1 MLKKVSIGL
10 RLGAG
15 FALVVFLLVAMTA
28 VAFYEMAQMD
38 KHMIEIAEVQGPE
51 QDLASKMR
59 IVLDTRAIAVRD
71 VVNYDKDEA
80 KRQVAIDRLAKGQED
95 FAAAGEKFQEMLKNF
110 AGVQREYDQLAKVME
125 ANSKAK
131 ATVDELVNFAK
142 AGKQAEAE
150 TAVEK
155 VRQEFNVVRGE
166 IASLIKIED
175 EMSAEA
181 LKQAKGAYTTAKTT
195 LIGLLVGALLMAVA
209 AALLVTRSI
218 THPLG
223 RVLGAVEKIA
233 AGDLT
238 VDLSPEGRDE
248 LARLETGVK
257 SMTESLRKS
266 IVQVREGAENV
277 AQTSGSLS
285 TASQQVRAGSDT
297 QSESAASMAAA
308 LEELSASINHVSDL
322 SDEARG
328 LAQSASQGASVGA
341 GQIASMVEE
350 IGRVSTTIEQSAEH
364 ARQLDKESERIT
376 SIVGVIKDVADQ
388 TNLLALNAAIEAARA
403 GETGRGFAVVADEV
417 RKLAERSG
425 ASALEITQMV
435 NAIQERS
442 RSMSAQMETTVTQMR
457 EGMAKA
463 QGAGE
468 SVRDI
473 DGSAKRVTGVIDDV
487 ATALKEQASASHD
500 IAGRV
505 EKIVQMI
512 EENSTAVTS
521 VAGSAHDL
529 NTLAV
534 GLVDSVARFRIPA
547 ASR

>member
-1 MLKKVSIGL
+1 MLKKMPIGL
-10 RLGAG
+10 RLGLG
-15 FALVVFLLVAMTA
+15 FGLLVLMLA
-28 VAFYEMAQMD
+28 VVVSVALYEMAQIDARMVD
-38 KHMIEIAEVQGPE
+38 ITRVNLPE
-51 QDLASKMR
+51 KELATEMR
-59 IVLDTRAIAVRD
+59 IVIDGRAIAARD
-71 VVNYDKDEA
+71 LVMAKDEA
-80 KRQVAIDRLAKGQED
+80 KRQDAIERLKTRREE
-95 FAAAGEKFQEMLKNF
+95 FAAKHDELHAMLK
-110 AGVQREYDQLAKVME
+110 GSSGTPREFEQLGKVME
-125 ANSKAK
+125 ANVKAK
-131 ATVDELVNFAK
+131 AAIDELVSLAK
-142 AGKQAEAE
+142 SDKQAEAE
-150 TAVEK
+150 AAVAT
-155 VRQEFNVVRGE
+155 VRENVAAVRAE
-166 IASLIKIED
+166 IVKLMKIED
-175 EMSAEA
+175 ELIEGDIKHAQSAYGT
-181 LKQAKGAYTTAKTT
+181 AKGIMIGM
-195 LIGLLVGALLMAVA
+195 LIGALAVAVA

-233 AGDLT
+233 GGDLT
-238 VDLSPEGRDE
+238 LDLSPEGRDE

-266 IVQVREGAENV
+266 IVQVRASAENV

-341 GQIASMVEE
+341 GQISAMVEE
-350 IGRVSTTIEQSAEH
+350 IGRVSSTIEQSAEH

-442 RSMSAQMETTVTQMR
+442 RSMSTQMEATVAQMR
-457 EGMAKA
+457 EGMTKA

>member
-1 MLKKVSIGL
+1 MFKKVSIGL
-10 RLGAG
+10 RLGLG
-15 FALVVFLLVAMTA
+15 FALVVLLLVAMTA
-28 VAFYEMAQMD
+28 VAFYEMGQID
-38 KHMIEIAEVQGPE
+38 KRMIAIAEVNGPQ
-51 QDLASKMR
+51 QDIASQMR
-59 IVLDTRAIAVRD
+59 ITLDARAIAARD
-71 VVNYDKDEA
+71 VVLYKDEA
-80 KRQVAIDRLAKGQED
+80 KRQEALDRLKKGRED
-95 FAAAGEKFQEMLKNF
+95 FVAAHDKFHAMLKNF
-110 AGVQREYDQLAKVME
+110 EGTQREFDQLAKIME
-125 ANSKAK
+125 ANTKAK
-131 ATVDELVNFAK
+131 ATVDELVGHAK
-142 AGKQAEAE
+142 AGRQAEAE
-150 TAVEK
+150 SAVAA
-155 VRQEFNVVRGE
+155 VRQDFNVVRGE
-166 IASLIKIED
+166 INTLVKIED
-175 EMSAEA
+175 EMTAEA
-181 LKQAKGAYTTAKTT
+181 VKQAKGAYTTARTT
-195 LIGLLVGALLMAVA
+195 LFGLLVGALLAAVA

-233 AGDLT
+233 GGDLT
-238 VDLSPEGRDE
+238 VELSPEGSDE

-257 SMTESLRKS
+257 SMTESLRQS
-266 IVQVREGAENV
+266 IVQVRESAENV

-341 GQIASMVEE
+341 GQISAMVEE
-350 IGRVSTTIEQSAEH
+350 IGKVSSTIEQSAEH

-442 RSMSAQMETTVTQMR
+442 RSMSAQMENTVAQMR
-457 EGMAKA
+457 EGMTKA

-521 VAGSAHDL
+521 VAGSAHEL